1 MSSHERRV
9 HGGAEAEAGVM
20 GPQAQMHPDPHRQEG
35 PPSASRGSQPCPHLG
50 FRLGAPDGGR
60 VSSAVLSHTVCSH
73 CVEGLGL
80 RSGGHVHAGGQT
92 GRQTEGNDSTGET
105 EVGARGRR
113 GPACHK
119 TGHVW
124 AREGP
129 VGLDRT
135 FYSAWFSSLFL
146 AQPRRPSRAHARNV
160 VGPSALRPLQTL

>member
-1 MSSHERRV
+1 M
-9 HGGAEAEAGVM
+9 
-20 GPQAQMHPDPHRQEG
+20 
-35 PPSASRGSQPCPHLG
+35 
-50 FRLGAPDGGR
+50 
-60 VSSAVLSHTVCSH
+60 
-73 CVEGLGL
+73 
-80 RSGGHVHAGGQT
+80 
-92 GRQTEGNDSTGET
+92 
-105 EVGARGRR
+105 GARGRR